1 MTDQL
6 GRNGELPLESV
17 GRRLRLAREAAGL
30 SLADISARTK
40 ISERHLGAIE
50 EDRFSDL
57 AGRTY
62 AVGFSRTY
70 ARSVGL
76 DENEIADGVREA
88 LAAEQTWP
96 TPQLETFEPGD
107 PARIPSSRI
116 AWIAGLGVVAVL
128 AYLLI
133 FQTSFLSPGASLP
146 DLTEE
151 PVAENGA
158 AKPPASEQEAPP
170 DQSGPVVFTALE
182 DKIWVKFYDASGR
195 QLFQKQMALGES
207 YTVPADADGPQIWT
221 GRPDAFAITI
231 GGKDVPKL
239 AETETTVKDQPI
251 SAKALLARGQAE
263 QAGSEATELQA
274 VQAAPSPASST
285 APRTVRRSAVKA
297 QKASAAAPAAPAQ
310 VPPKSPVPAPT
321 GSAPQPKPA
330 PAVPV
335 QSAPSVTVSPAST
348 TSGVTQTSGSAPAK
362 PAEPAQAPPA
372 EASGDS
378 D

>member
-1 MTDQL
+1 MTDQP
-6 GRNGELPLESV
+6 GINGELPLESV

-40 ISERHLGAIE
+40 ISERHLTAIE

-70 ARSVGL
+70 AQSVGL
-76 DENEIADGVREA
+76 DEREIAGGVREA
-88 LAAEQTWP
+88 LAAEESWP
-96 TPQLETFEPGD
+96 LPELDTFEPGD

-151 PVAENGA
+151 NAPVGEVAP
-158 AKPPASEQEAPP
+158 PPAPEQEEAPGP
-170 DQSGPVVFTALE
+170 GDPVVFTALE

-195 QLFQKQMALGES
+195 QLFQKQMDLGES
-207 YTVPADADGPQIWT
+207 YTVPVDADGPQIWT
-221 GRPDAFAITI
+221 GRPDALAITI

-239 AETETTVKDQPI
+239 SDTEVTVKDRQV
-251 SAKALLARGQAE
+251 SAEALLARGQAE
-263 QAGSEATELQA
+263 DDTSS
-274 VQAAPSPASST
+274 AAARPASSPLR
-285 APRTVRRSAVKA
+285 AVSSPSVRRSPAPA
-297 QKASAAAPAAPAQ
+297 QETPATAPAPSSVPVAPAPAPQPRPAPAAP
-310 VPPKSPVPAPT
+310 VESSP
-321 GSAPQPKPA
+321 G
-330 PAVPV
+330 
-335 QSAPSVTVSPAST
+335 VTVSPSST
-348 TSGVTQTSGSAPAK
+348 TGGVTETLASAP
-362 PAEPAQAPPA
+362 PAATEAAPPPPA